1 MATDRQR
8 LRLKRSRLG
17 GGTRIQFGVEGGRRV
32 VTVEGGGLALTERRQ
47 LRLLLKPLPIR
58 QGIVTIR
65 GDWLGRR
72 RVAFSRD
79 IPEPMQQV
87 IRNLVGNLSRL
98 RTL

>member
-1 MATDRQR
+1 MRPSL
-8 LRLKRSRLG
+8 LRG
-17 GGTRIQFGVEGGRRV
+17 ATRIVFAVEGGRRV
-32 VTVEGGGLALTERRQ
+32 VKVEGASLAEAERRQ
-47 LRLLLKPLPIR
+47 LRQLVRPLAIR
-58 QGIVTIR
+58 TGVVTIKR
-65 GDWLGRR
+65 DWLGRR